1 MIKLFFII
9 NSFSMGGGA
18 ESLLT
23 TIVNNLNQRKFQIG
37 IMEIIHS
44 DKKVEPINDNI
55 KLFPYYVKEND
66 PLRKQKMYYVYHE
79 WDKVINEYIPNDY
92 DIYISFNYLKPTFLL
107 PKNKLSIAWIH
118 SDLYNLCEET
128 MHEEKELQRK
138 AFKYVN
144 RIIAISDYTKQS
156 ILDIYPE
163 YEYKMRLIYNGLD
176 EKLIIEK
183 SKEPTDVKLNQK
195 SILAIGRL
203 DNRKNPIR
211 LLEVFE
217 KFHKR
222 NSEVHLYYL
231 GYGVLE
237 DVLRK
242 SVNEKSLDNFVHF
255 LGYYDNP
262 FPIIAQCKVVAMLSK
277 SEGFPM
283 SLLEAV
289 TLGKPFVSTNIG
301 GAKTLSNNETCGK
314 IIDTDDEAVE
324 ALNMLLDAD
333 ENMISQLCMKSITRF
348 RLKPYIEQIE
358 KLIKDLYTE

>member
-1 MIKLFFII
+1 M
-9 NSFSMGGGA
+9 
-18 ESLLT
+18 
-23 TIVNNLNQRKFQIG
+23 
-37 IMEIIHS
+37 
-44 DKKVEPINDNI
+44 
-55 KLFPYYVKEND
+55 
-66 PLRKQKMYYVYHE
+66 
-79 WDKVINEYIPNDY
+79 
-92 DIYISFNYLKPTFLL
+92 